1 MGCGKL
7 LSQLFFDPSFTFWI
21 QTLTDNTPKSPNV
34 PQNQTNTN
42 SDDSESGKNYNV
54 DPEQPYS
61 DQSADTRGENVQK
74 NQKPAHEAQKEAP
87 SAARQNKAATK
98 EHEKSSDSWPLEA
111 DRVAIHDPLVNCLQL
126 IAGHY
131 GRRTSVAALT
141 SGLPI
146 SKAGITPL
154 LFSRAAER
162 ANLNSFMVERSIDS
176 VAIAPNLPCIMV
188 LEGGQAC
195 ILWEVQKPKQ
205 ENKTKSKSKG
215 SIIHPETKFLV
226 QFPETGEERKAI
238 SLHKLEKVYTNYCFY
253 VRPVARVDDRAGPAE
268 IDNARDWF
276 WSALWENKKI
286 YTEVVMAAIMI
297 NIFALGSSLFVM
309 NVYDRVVPNN
319 AIETLWVL
327 ATGVLVVYVFDFI
340 LKNLRA
346 HFLDHA
352 GRKADI
358 VVSARLFEQMLGMT
372 MQARPASAG
381 VLASHM
387 REFETLRDFF
397 TSATMA
403 ALIDLPFIFFFI
415 AIIALIGGPIAFVP
429 LAAIPIVI
437 GVGLFLQKPLQ
448 KAIKDSMME
457 SALKNALLFETI
469 SGLETVKVQ
478 AAEGHTQR
486 RWEELTDKSS
496 RTSVKMRRVNAFAL
510 NFAVFIQQLVSV
522 FVVIV
527 GVFLIKEAEISMGA
541 LIACVILSGR
551 AMAPLS
557 QIAGL
562 LTRMHQSKES
572 LRQLDEM
579 MKKEVERPKGKHFI
593 AMPSIQGKVE
603 FRDVLFHYPNQ
614 SVPALNNLSF
624 TLEPGE
630 HVGVIGAVGS
640 GKTTIERL
648 LINLYQP
655 ESGSVQ
661 LDGTDVRQID
671 PGDLRRN
678 IGAVQQSPQLFYGSV
693 RENITM
699 GHEMAPDRA
708 VLRAAELAGVTEFLR
723 ESQAGLDTQ
732 VGERGEALSGG
743 QRQAVAIARALLY
756 DPPILILD
764 EPTASMDPAS
774 ENRLRKRL
782 HNVTEG
788 RTTILIT
795 HKGGML
801 SLVDKLI
808 LLDRGRLVAF
818 GPKDEVISKLQARQY
833 GTDAEKTNV

>member
-1 MGCGKL
+1 M
-7 LSQLFFDPSFTFWI
+7 SQKESSKGSKSQQPS
-21 QTLTDNTPKSPNV
+21 QENTD
-34 PQNQTNTN
+34 
-42 SDDSESGKNYNV
+42 SGKQYDV
-54 DPEQPYS
+54 DPDNPYS
-61 DQSADTRGENVQK
+61 DQSADTRN
-74 NQKPAHEAQKEAP
+74 EAQ
-87 SAARQNKAATK
+87 AAAVK
-98 EHEKSSDSWPLEA
+98 EHEKAPDSWPLEA
-111 DRVAIHDPLVNCLQL
+111 DRVAIHDPLVNCLKL
-126 IAGHY
+126 LAGHY
-131 GRRTSVAALT
+131 GRRTSVASLT

-146 SKAGITPL
+146 PKGGITPV

-162 ANLNSFMVERSIDS
+162 ADLNCYMVERTIDAL
-176 VAIAPNLPCIMV
+176 AIAPNLPCIMV
-188 LEGGQAC
+188 LEGNQAC
-195 ILWEVQKPKQ
+195 ILWEVKQPKQ
-205 ENKTKSKSKG
+205 KKITGKKK
-215 SIIHPETKFLV
+215 ITAHPEARFVV
-226 QFPETGEERKAI
+226 QFPETQDERQEMSIQEI
-238 SLHKLEKVYTNYCFY
+238 SKIYTDYVFY
-253 VRPVARVDDRAGPAE
+253 LRPIARVDDRAGPAE

-276 WSALWENKKI
+276 WSALKENKNI
-286 YTEVVMAAIMI
+286 YSEVVMAAVMI
-297 NIFALGSSLFVM
+297 NLFALGSSLFIM

-319 AIETLWVL
+319 ATETLWVL
-327 ATGVLVVYVFDFI
+327 TVGILIVYVFDFI

-358 VVSARLFEQMLGMT
+358 KVSARLFEQMLGMT
-372 MQARPASAG
+372 MEARPSSAG
-381 VLASHM
+381 VMASHM

-397 TSATMA
+397 TSATMT

-415 AIIALIGGPIAFVP
+415 AIIAIIGGPIAFVP
-429 LAAIPIVI
+429 LFAIPIVLI
-437 GVGLFLQKPLQ
+437 VGFAMQKPLQ
-448 KAIKDSMME
+448 AAIKQSMME

-486 RWEELTDKSS
+486 RWEELTDKAS
-496 RTSVKMRRVNAFAL
+496 RTSVKTRRVNAFAL
-510 NFAVFIQQLVSV
+510 NFATFIQQLVSV

-527 GVFLIKEAEISMGA
+527 GVYLIKEAELSMGA

-551 AMAPLS
+551 AMAPLA

-562 LTRMHQSKES
+562 LTRMHQSGES
-572 LRQLDEM
+572 LRQLDEL
-579 MKKEVERPKGKHFI
+579 MKKDVERPAGKHFI
-593 AMPSIQGKVE
+593 SMPSVRGKVE
-603 FRDVLFHYPNQ
+603 FRDVLFHYPEQ
-614 SVPALNNLSF
+614 TVPALNNLSF

-678 IGAVQQSPQLFYGSV
+678 VGAVQQSPQLFYGSV

-708 VLRAAELAGVTEFLR
+708 VLRAAELAGVTEFLK
-723 ESQAGLDTQ
+723 ESQAGLDTK

-743 QRQAVAIARALLY
+743 QRQSVAIARALLY
-756 DPPILILD
+756 DPPVLILD

-782 HNVTEG
+782 HHVTEG
-788 RTTILIT
+788 RTTLLIT
-795 HKGGML
+795 HKGSML
-801 SLVDKLI
+801 TLVDKLI
-808 LLDRGRLVAF
+808 LLDRGRLIAY
-818 GPKDEVISKLQARQY
+818 GPKDEVIRKLQARQY
-833 GTDAEKTNV
+833 GTAAERTEV

>member
-1 MGCGKL
+1 MQG
-7 LSQLFFDPSFTFWI
+7 
-21 QTLTDNTPKSPNV
+21 
-34 PQNQTNTN
+34 
-42 SDDSESGKNYNV
+42 DDQGRQYNV
-54 DPEQPYS
+54 DPENPYS
-61 DQSADTRGENVQK
+61 DESADTAGEVG
-74 NQKPAHEAQKEAP
+74 
-87 SAARQNKAATK
+87 SLK
-98 EHEKSSDSWPLEA
+98 EHEKAPDVWPLEA
-111 DRVAIHDPLVNCLQL
+111 DRVAIHDPLVNCLKL
-126 IAGHY
+126 LAGHY
-131 GRRTSVAALT
+131 GRRASVASLT

-146 SKAGITPL
+146 PKHGITPV
-154 LFSRAAER
+154 LFERAAAR
-162 ANLNSFMVERSIDS
+162 ANLNSFMVERPLDS
-176 VAIAPNLPCIMV
+176 LAIAPNLPCIMV
-188 LEGGQAC
+188 LEGNQAC
-195 ILWEVQKPKQ
+195 ILWEVKQPKQ
-205 ENKTKSKSKG
+205 KETSGKKK
-215 SIIHPETKFLV
+215 ILVHPEARFVV
-226 QFPETGEERKAI
+226 QFPETEDDRQEM
-238 SLHKLEKVYTNYCFY
+238 SLADLDKIYSNYVFY
-253 VRPVARVDDRAGPAE
+253 VRPIARIDDRAGPAE

-276 WSALWENKKI
+276 WSALWENKSI
-286 YTEVVMAAIMI
+286 YTEVVAAAVMI
-297 NIFALGSSLFVM
+297 NLFALGSSLFVM

-327 ATGVLVVYVFDFI
+327 SVGVLIVYVFDFI
-340 LKNLRA
+340 LKNLRS

-352 GRKADI
+352 GRKAD
-358 VVSARLFEQMLGMT
+358 VKVSARLFEQMLGMT
-372 MQARPASAG
+372 MQARPSSAG
-381 VLASHM
+381 VMASHM

-415 AIIALIGGPIAFVP
+415 AIIAVIGGPIAFVP
-429 LAAIPIVI
+429 LAAIPIVV
-437 GVGLFLQKPLQ
+437 GVGLALQKPLQ
-448 KAIKDSMME
+448 AAVRQSMME

-486 RWEELTDKSS
+486 KWEELTDKSS
-496 RTSVKMRRVNAFAL
+496 RTSVKTRRVNSFAL
-510 NFAVFIQQLVSV
+510 NFATFIQQLVSV

-527 GVFLIKEAEISMGA
+527 GVFLIKDAQISMGA

-551 AMAPLS
+551 AMGPLA

-562 LTRMHQSKES
+562 LTRMHQSAES
-572 LRQLDEM
+572 LRQLDEL
-579 MKKEVERPKGKHFI
+579 MKKEVERPAGKHFI
-593 AMPSIQGKVE
+593 SMPSIQGKVE
-603 FRDVLFHYPNQ
+603 FRDVLFHYPKQ
-614 SVPALNNLSF
+614 TVPALNNLSF
-624 TLEPGE
+624 NLEPGE

-678 IGAVQQSPQLFYGSV
+678 VGAVQQSPQLFYGSV

-708 VLRAAELAGVTEFLR
+708 VLRAAELAGVTEFLK

-756 DPPILILD
+756 DPPVLILD

-782 HNVTEG
+782 HHVTEG

-795 HKGGML
+795 HKGSML
-801 SLVDKLI
+801 TLVDKLI
-808 LLDRGRLVAF
+808 LLDRGKLIAF
-818 GPKDEVISKLQARQY
+818 GPKDEVIRKLQGRQY
-833 GTDAEKTNV
+833 GTAAEKTDV

>member
-1 MGCGKL
+1 MSDKDSKFPNAPQQGA
-7 LSQLFFDPSFTFWI
+7 
-21 QTLTDNTPKSPNV
+21 NTR
-34 PQNQTNTN
+34 Q
-42 SDDSESGKNYNV
+42 YNV
-54 DPEQPYS
+54 DPENPYS
-61 DQSADTRGENVQK
+61 DESADDSGEHQH
-74 NQKPAHEAQKEAP
+74 QGL
-87 SAARQNKAATK
+87 K
-98 EHEKSSDSWPLEA
+98 EHEKEADSWPLEA
-111 DRVAIHDPLVNCLQL
+111 DRIAIHDPLVNCLKL
-126 IAGHY
+126 LAGHF
-131 GRRTSVAALT
+131 GRRTSVASLT

-146 SKAGITPL
+146 PKGGITPT
-154 LFSRAAER
+154 LFARAAER
-162 ANLNSFMVERSIDS
+162 ANMNSHMVERTLDAL
-176 VAIAPNLPCIMV
+176 AIAPNLPCIMV
-188 LEGGQAC
+188 LEGNQAC
-195 ILWEVQKPKQ
+195 ILWEVKQPKIKKQ
-205 ENKTKSKSKG
+205 AATKAKMTV
-215 SIIHPETKFLV
+215 HPDARFVV
-226 QFPETGEERKAI
+226 QFPETPDAKQEIGLQELNRI
-238 SLHKLEKVYTNYCFY
+238 YTDYVFY
-253 VRPVARVDDRAGPAE
+253 VRPIARVDDRAGPAA

-276 WSALWENKKI
+276 WSALWENKGV
-286 YTEVVMAAIMI
+286 YSEVVMAAIMI
-297 NIFALGSSLFVM
+297 NLFALGSSLFVM

-319 AIETLWVL
+319 AVATLWVL
-327 ATGVLVVYVFDFI
+327 SVGVLIVYVFDFI
-340 LKNLRA
+340 LKNVRS

-352 GRKADI
+352 GRKAD
-358 VVSARLFEQMLGMT
+358 VKVSARLFEQMLGMT
-372 MQARPASAG
+372 MEARPASAG
-381 VLASHM
+381 VMASHM
-387 REFETLRDFF
+387 REFETIRDFF
-397 TSATMA
+397 TSATMT

-429 LAAIPIVI
+429 LVAIPIVV
-437 GVGLFLQKPLQ
+437 GVGMALQKPLQ
-448 KAIKDSMME
+448 NAIKASMQE

-496 RTSVKMRRVNAFAL
+496 RTSVKTRRVNSFAL
-510 NFAVFIQQLVSV
+510 NFATFITQLVSV
-522 FVVIV
+522 FVVII
-527 GVFLIKEAEISMGA
+527 GVFLIKDAQLTMGA

-551 AMAPLS
+551 AMGPLA

-562 LTRMHQSKES
+562 LTRMHQSAES
-572 LRQLDEM
+572 LRQLDEL
-579 MKKEVERPKGKHFI
+579 MKKDVERPAGKHFI
-593 AMPSIQGKVE
+593 SMPSVQGKVE
-603 FRDVLFHYPNQ
+603 FRDVLFHYPKQ
-614 SVPALNNLSF
+614 TVPALNNLSF
-624 TLEPGE
+624 TLEPGD

-648 LINLYQP
+648 MINLYQP

-693 RENITM
+693 RENMTM

-782 HNVTEG
+782 HHVTEG
-788 RTTILIT
+788 RTTLLIT
-795 HKGGML
+795 HKGSML
-801 SLVDKLI
+801 TLVDKLI

-818 GPKDEVISKLQARQY
+818 GPKDEVIRKLQGRQY
-833 GTDAEKTNV
+833 GSAAEKTDI

>member
-1 MGCGKL
+1 VTNKD
-7 LSQLFFDPSFTFWI
+7 SK
-21 QTLTDNTPKSPNV
+21 TP
-34 PQNQTNTN
+34 N
-42 SDDSESGKNYNV
+42 SADQKNSSDQQEETTRQYNV
-54 DPEQPYS
+54 DPNNPYS
-61 DQSADTRGENVQK
+61 DESADKSGEIEGSGV
-74 NQKPAHEAQKEAP
+74 
-87 SAARQNKAATK
+87 K
-98 EHEKSSDSWPLEA
+98 EHEIAPDDWPLQA
-111 DRVAIHDPLVNCLQL
+111 DRVAIHDPLVHCLKL
-126 IAGHY
+126 LAGHY
-131 GRRTSVAALT
+131 GRRSSIASLT

-146 SKAGITPL
+146 PKAGITPV
-154 LFSRAAER
+154 LFERAAER
-162 ANLNSFMVERSIDS
+162 ADLNSHMVERTLDS
-176 VAIAPNLPCIMV
+176 LAIAPNLPCIMV
-188 LEGGQAC
+188 LEGNQSC
-195 ILWEVQKPKQ
+195 ILWEVKQPKA
-205 ENKTKSKSKG
+205 KMIGGKKKVTV
-215 SIIHPETKFLV
+215 HPDARFVV
-226 QFPETGEERKAI
+226 QFPETRDDKVEM
-238 SLHKLEKVYTNYCFY
+238 SLQELNKVYTGYVFY
-253 VRPVARVDDRAGPAE
+253 VRPIARVDDRAGPAT
-268 IDNARDWF
+268 IDNASSWF
-276 WSALWENKKI
+276 WSVLWENKNI
-286 YTEVVMAAIMI
+286 YVEVIMAAVMI
-297 NIFALGSSLFVM
+297 NLFALGSSLFVM

-319 AIETLWVL
+319 AIATLWVL
-327 ATGVLVVYVFDFI
+327 AVGVLIVYTFDFI

-352 GRKADI
+352 GRKADVKI
-358 VVSARLFEQMLGMT
+358 SGKLFEQMLGMT
-372 MQARPASAG
+372 MEARPASAG

-387 REFETLRDFF
+387 REFETIRDFF

-415 AIIALIGGPIAFVP
+415 AIIALIGGPVAFVP
-429 LAAIPIVI
+429 LLAIPVVI

-469 SGLETVKVQ
+469 GGLETVKVQ
-478 AAEGHTQR
+478 AAEGNIQR
-486 RWEELTDKSS
+486 RWEELSDKSS
-496 RTSVKMRRVNAFAL
+496 RTSVKTRRVNSFAL
-510 NFAVFIQQLVSV
+510 NFATFVQQLVSV
-522 FVVIV
+522 FVVVV
-527 GVFLIKEAEISMGA
+527 GVFLIKEAELSMGA

-551 AMAPLS
+551 AMAPLA

-562 LTRMHQSKES
+562 LTRMHQSNES
-572 LRQLDEM
+572 LRQLNEL
-579 MKKEVERPKGKHFI
+579 MKKDVERPAGKHFI
-593 AMPSIQGKVE
+593 SMPAIKGKVE
-603 FRDVLFHYPNQ
+603 FREVLFKYPTQ
-614 SVPALNNLSF
+614 TVPALNNLSF
-624 TLEPGE
+624 TLEHGD

-648 LINLYQP
+648 MINLYQP

-661 LDGTDVRQID
+661 IDGTDVRQID

-782 HNVTEG
+782 HHVTEG
-788 RTTILIT
+788 RTTLLIT
-795 HKGGML
+795 HKGSML
-801 SLVDKLI
+801 TLVDKLI
-808 LLDRGRLVAF
+808 LLDRGRMVAF
-818 GPKDEVISKLQARQY
+818 GPKDEVIRKLQARQY
-833 GTDAEKTNV
+833 GTAAEKTNV

>member
-1 MGCGKL
+1 MTQKDPNK
-7 LSQLFFDPSFTFWI
+7 DPSNI
-21 QTLTDNTPKSPNV
+21 DTPQEADGEKKTS
-34 PQNQTNTN
+34 Q
-42 SDDSESGKNYNV
+42 YNV
-54 DPEQPYS
+54 DPNNPYS
-61 DQSADTRGENVQK
+61 DESADN
-74 NQKPAHEAQKEAP
+74 
-87 SAARQNKAATK
+87 SAEQVSTSGSAVK
-98 EHEKSSDSWPLEA
+98 EHEKAPDVWPLEA
-111 DRVAIHDPLVNCLQL
+111 DRVAIHDPLVNCLKL
-126 IAGHY
+126 LAGHY
-131 GRRTSVAALT
+131 GRRASVASLT

-146 SKAGITPL
+146 SKHGITPV
-154 LFSRAAER
+154 LFERAAER
-162 ANLNSFMVERSIDS
+162 ANLNSFMVERTLDS
-176 VAIAPNLPCIMV
+176 LAIAPNLPCIMV
-188 LEGGQAC
+188 LEGNQAC
-195 ILWEVQKPKQ
+195 ILWEVKQPKQ
-205 ENKTKSKSKG
+205 KQVSGKKKITV
-215 SIIHPETKFLV
+215 HPDARFVV
-226 QFPETGEERKAI
+226 QFPETEDDRQEM
-238 SLHKLEKVYTNYCFY
+238 SLQDLAKIYTNYVFY
-253 VRPVARVDDRAGPAE
+253 VRPIARIDDRAGPAE
-268 IDNARDWF
+268 IDNARSWF
-276 WSALWENKKI
+276 WSALWENKSI
-286 YTEVVMAAIMI
+286 YTEVIAAAVMI
-297 NIFALGSSLFVM
+297 NLFALGSSLFVM

-327 ATGVLVVYVFDFI
+327 AVGVLIVYVFDFI

-346 HFLDHA
+346 TFLDHA
-352 GRKADI
+352 GRKAD
-358 VVSARLFEQMLGMT
+358 VKVSARLFEQMLGMT
-372 MQARPASAG
+372 MEARPSSAG
-381 VLASHM
+381 VMASHM
-387 REFETLRDFF
+387 REFESLRDFF

-415 AIIALIGGPIAFVP
+415 AIIAIIGGPIAFVP
-429 LAAIPIVI
+429 LLAIPIVV
-437 GVGLFLQKPLQ
+437 GVGFAMQKPLRE
-448 KAIKDSMME
+448 AIKQSMME

-486 RWEELTDKSS
+486 RWEELTDKAS
-496 RTSVKMRRVNAFAL
+496 RTSVKTRKVNSFAL
-510 NFAVFIQQLVSV
+510 NFATFIQQLVSV

-551 AMAPLS
+551 AMAPLA

-562 LTRMHQSKES
+562 LTRMHQSAEG
-572 LRQLDEM
+572 LNQLDEL
-579 MKKEVERPKGKHFI
+579 MKKDVERPAGKHFI
-593 AMPSIQGKVE
+593 SMPSIQGKVE
-603 FRDVLFHYPNQ
+603 FRDVLFHYPEQ
-614 SVPALNNLSF
+614 TVPALNNLSF
-624 TLEPGE
+624 TLEPGD

-678 IGAVQQSPQLFYGSV
+678 VGAVQQSPQLFYGSV
-693 RENITM
+693 RENMTM

-708 VLRAAELAGVTEFLR
+708 VLRAAELAGVTEFLK

-756 DPPILILD
+756 DPPVLILD

-782 HNVTEG
+782 HHVTEG

-795 HKGGML
+795 HKGSML
-801 SLVDKLI
+801 TLVDKLI
-808 LLDRGRLVAF
+808 LLDRGKLIAF
-818 GPKDEVISKLQARQY
+818 GPKDEVIRKLQARQY
-833 GTDAEKTNV
+833 GTAAEKTDV

>member
-1 MGCGKL
+1 
-7 LSQLFFDPSFTFWI
+7 
-21 QTLTDNTPKSPNV
+21 LTDNTPKNPNT
-34 PQNQTNTN
+34 PQNPTSSN
-42 SDDSESGKNYNV
+42 DEKGKNYNV

-61 DQSADTRGENVQK
+61 DQSADTRGEN
-74 NQKPAHEAQKEAP
+74 P
-87 SAARQNKAATK
+87 SAAPQEPHTQAQQAAGAQAPDSDGLK
-98 EHEKSSDSWPLEA
+98 EHEKTTDSWPLEA

-126 IAGHY
+126 VAGHF

-141 SGLPI
+141 AGLPL
-146 SKAGITPL
+146 SKAGITPT
-154 LFSRAAER
+154 LFARAAER
-162 ANLNSFMVERSIDS
+162 ADLNSFMVERSIDAL
-176 VAIAPNLPCIMV
+176 AIAPNLPCIMV

-195 ILWEVQKPKQ
+195 ILWEVQTPKQ
-205 ENKTKSKSKG
+205 ENKTKVKSKG
-215 SIIHPETKFLV
+215 TIVHPDTKFIV
-226 QFPETGEERKAI
+226 QFPETGDTRKAI
-238 SLHKLEKVYTNYCFY
+238 PLHKLESIYTNYCFY

-268 IDNARDWF
+268 IDNARNWF
-276 WSALWENKKI
+276 WSALWQNKNT
-286 YTEVVMAAIMI
+286 YTEVIMAAIMI

-327 ATGVLVVYVFDFI
+327 ASGVLVVYTFDFI

-372 MQARPASAG
+372 MEARPASAG

-429 LAAIPIVI
+429 LAAVPIVI

-448 KAIKDSMME
+448 QAIKDSMME

-510 NFAVFIQQLVSV
+510 NFATFVQQLVSV

-551 AMAPLS
+551 AMAPLA

-579 MKKEVERPKGKHFI
+579 MKKDVERPAGKHFI
-593 AMPSIQGKVE
+593 AMPSIKGKVE

-614 SVPALNNLSF
+614 SVPALNNLNF

-756 DPPILILD
+756 DPPVLILD

-782 HNVTEG
+782 HHVADG

-833 GTDAEKTNV
+833 GTAAEKTEV

>member
-1 MGCGKL
+1 MT
-7 LSQLFFDPSFTFWI
+7 QE
-21 QTLTDNTPKSPNV
+21 DNNNKG
-34 PQNQTNTN
+34 QQ
-42 SDDSESGKNYNV
+42 YNV
-54 DPEQPYS
+54 DPNNPYS
-61 DQSADTRGENVQK
+61 DKSADAAADQSA
-74 NQKPAHEAQKEAP
+74 AP
-87 SAARQNKAATK
+87 SQASDENLEKAHNTAP
-98 EHEKSSDSWPLEA
+98 DVWPLEA
-111 DRVAIHDPLVNCLQL
+111 DRVAVHDPLVNCLQL
-126 IAGHY
+126 LAGHY
-131 GRRTSVAALT
+131 GRRASVASLI

-146 SKAGITPL
+146 PKHGITPV
-154 LFSRAAER
+154 LFERAAER
-162 ANLNSFMVERSIDS
+162 ADMNSIMVERTLDS
-176 VAIAPNLPCIMV
+176 LAIAPNLPCIMV
-188 LEGGQAC
+188 LEGNQAC
-195 ILWEVQKPKQ
+195 ILWEVRQPKQ
-205 ENKTKSKSKG
+205 KVNKKNKNKNNNQK
-215 SIIHPETKFLV
+215 INVHPEARFVV
-226 QFPETGEERKAI
+226 QFPETADERQEI
-238 SLHKLEKVYTNYCFY
+238 SIQDLEKIYTDYVFY
-253 VRPVARVDDRAGPAE
+253 LRPVARVDDRAGPAE
-268 IDNARDWF
+268 IDNARNWF
-276 WSALWENKKI
+276 WSALWENKNI
-286 YTEVVMAAIMI
+286 YAEVVAAAVMI
-297 NIFALGSSLFVM
+297 NLFALGSSLFVM

-319 AIETLWVL
+319 ATETLWVL
-327 ATGVLVVYVFDFI
+327 SVGVLIVYVFDFI
-340 LKNLRA
+340 LKNMRA

-358 VVSARLFEQMLGMT
+358 KVSARLFEQMLGMT
-372 MQARPASAG
+372 MEARPSSAG
-381 VLASHM
+381 VMASHM

-429 LAAIPIVI
+429 LAAIPIVLI
-437 GVGLFLQKPLQ
+437 VGFAMQKPLQ
-448 KAIKDSMME
+448 EAIKQSMME

-478 AAEGHTQR
+478 AAEGNTQR
-486 RWEELTDKSS
+486 RWEELTDKAS
-496 RTSVKMRRVNAFAL
+496 RTSVKTRRVNSFAL
-510 NFAVFIQQLVSV
+510 NFATFVQQIVSV

-527 GVFLIKEAEISMGA
+527 GVFLIKDAQISMGA

-551 AMAPLS
+551 AMAPLA

-562 LTRMHQSKES
+562 LTRMHQSAES
-572 LRQLDEM
+572 LRQLDEL
-579 MKKEVERPKGKHFI
+579 MKKDVERPAGKHFI
-593 AMPSIQGKVE
+593 SMPSIKGKVE
-603 FRDVLFHYPNQ
+603 FRDVLFHYPQ
-614 SVPALNNLSF
+614 QTVPALNNLNF
-624 TLEPGE
+624 TLEAGD

-648 LINLYQP
+648 MINLYQP

-678 IGAVQQSPQLFYGSV
+678 VGAVQQSPQLFYGSV

-708 VLRAAELAGVTEFLR
+708 VLRAAELAGVTEFLK

-756 DPPILILD
+756 DPPVLILD

-782 HNVTEG
+782 HHVTEG
-788 RTTILIT
+788 RTTLLIT
-795 HKGGML
+795 HKGSML
-801 SLVDKLI
+801 TLVDKLI

-818 GPKDEVISKLQARQY
+818 GPKDEVIRKLQGREY
-833 GTDAEKTNV
+833 GTAAERTDI

>member
-1 MGCGKL
+1 M
-7 LSQLFFDPSFTFWI
+7 T
-21 QTLTDNTPKSPNV
+21 NETPKDPN
-34 PQNQTNTN
+34 NN
-42 SDDSESGKNYNV
+42 SQKPHIDAEENGKNYNV
-54 DPEQPYS
+54 DPERPYS
-61 DQSADTRGENVQK
+61 DQSADTRGEAGHKPQQSQQ
-74 NQKPAHEAQKEAP
+74 NQSQTQNP
-87 SAARQNKAATK
+87 SAVNQENQSTK
-98 EHEKSSDSWPLEA
+98 EHEKSIDSWPLEA

-126 IAGHY
+126 LAGHY
-131 GRRTSVAALT
+131 GRRTSVASLT

-146 SKAGITPL
+146 SKGGITPV
-154 LFSRAAER
+154 LFTRAAER
-162 ANLNSFMVERSIDS
+162 ANLNAAMVERSIDAL
-176 VAIAPNLPCIMV
+176 AIAPNLPCIMV
-188 LEGGQAC
+188 LEGAQAC
-195 ILWEVQKPKQ
+195 IVWEVHAPKDKSAKG
-205 ENKTKSKSKG
+205 KTKFV
-215 SIIHPETKFLV
+215 HPETQFVV
-226 QFPETGEERKAI
+226 QFPETGDERRKM
-238 SLHKLEKVYTNYCFY
+238 SLHDLQKVYTNYCFY

-268 IDNARDWF
+268 IDNARNWF
-276 WSALWENKKI
+276 WSALWDNKKI
-286 YTEVVMAAIMI
+286 YSEVIMAAVMI

-319 AIETLWVL
+319 AIDTLWVL

-352 GRKADI
+352 GRRADI

-372 MQARPASAG
+372 MEARPSSAG

-415 AIIALIGGPIAFVP
+415 AIIAIIGGPIAFVP
-429 LAAIPIVI
+429 LVAIPIVI
-437 GVGLFLQKPLQ
+437 GVGLFLQRPLQ
-448 KAIKDSMME
+448 QAIKDSMME

-510 NFAVFIQQLVSV
+510 NFAVFVQQLVSV

-551 AMAPLS
+551 AMAPLA

-572 LRQLDEM
+572 LRQLDEL
-579 MKKEVERPKGKHFI
+579 MKKDVERPKGKHFI
-593 AMPSIQGKVE
+593 SMPSIKGKIE
-603 FRDVLFHYPNQ
+603 FRDVLFHYPQQ
-614 SVPALNNLSF
+614 SVPALNNLNF

-756 DPPILILD
+756 DPPVLVLD

-782 HNVTEG
+782 HHVADG

-833 GTDAEKTNV
+833 GTEAEKTDV

>member
-1 MGCGKL
+1 MSEK
-7 LSQLFFDPSFTFWI
+7 Q
-21 QTLTDNTPKSPNV
+21 SPQAGN
-34 PQNQTNTN
+34 PENSAENTN
-42 SDDSESGKNYNV
+42 ENQQDGQHYNV
-54 DPEQPYS
+54 NPETPYS
-61 DQSADTRGENVQK
+61 DQSADGTGGGEVPQAPPQ
-74 NQKPAHEAQKEAP
+74 NQPPEAAP
-87 SAARQNKAATK
+87 SQA
-98 EHEKSSDSWPLEA
+98 EHERAPDVWPLEA
-111 DRVAIHDPLVNCLQL
+111 DRVAIRDPLVNCLQL
-126 IAGHY
+126 VAGHY
-131 GRRTSVAALT
+131 GRRTSVASLT
-141 SGLPI
+141 AGLPI
-146 SKAGITPL
+146 AKGGITPV

-162 ANLNSFMVERSIDS
+162 ADLNSVLVERPLDS
-176 VAIAPNLPCIMV
+176 LAIAPNLPCVMV
-188 LEGGQAC
+188 LDGNQGC
-195 ILWEVQKPKQ
+195 ILWEVRKPK
-205 ENKTKSKSKG
+205 TKKRVKNLTV
-215 SIIHPETKFLV
+215 HPDTVFVV
-226 QFPETGEERKAI
+226 QFPENGDQRTEL
-238 SLHKLEKVYTNYCFY
+238 SLIDLEKVYSGYSFY
-253 VRPVARVDDRAGPAE
+253 LRPIARVDERAGPAE

-276 WSALWENKKI
+276 WSALWANKNI
-286 YTEVVMAAIMI
+286 YTEVIAAAVMI
-297 NIFALGSSLFVM
+297 NIFALGSSLFIM

-319 AIETLWVL
+319 AVETLWVL
-327 ATGVLVVYVFDFI
+327 SSGILVVYVFDFI

-372 MQARPASAG
+372 MKSRPASAG

-387 REFETLRDFF
+387 REFEQLRDFF

-415 AIIALIGGPIAFVP
+415 GIIAIIGGPIAFVP
-429 LAAIPIVI
+429 LAAIPLVV
-437 GVGLFLQKPLQ
+437 GVGLMLQKPLQ
-448 KAIKDSMME
+448 KAIKESMME
-457 SALKNALLFETI
+457 SAQKNALLFETI

-510 NFAVFIQQLVSV
+510 NWATFVQQLVSV

-527 GVFLIKEAEISMGA
+527 GVFLIKDAMISMGA

-551 AMAPLS
+551 AMAPLA

-572 LRQLDEM
+572 LAQLDDL
-579 MKKEVERPKGKHFI
+579 MKKEVERPAGKHFI
-593 AMPSIQGKVE
+593 SMPSIQGKVE
-603 FRDVLFHYPNQ
+603 FRDVLFHYPEQ
-614 SVPALNNLSF
+614 TVPAIRNLSF
-624 TLEPGE
+624 MLEPGE

-655 ESGSVQ
+655 DSGSVQ

-678 IGAVQQSPQLFYGSV
+678 VGAVQQSPQLFYGSV

-708 VLRAAELAGVTEFLR
+708 VMRAAELAGVTEFLK

-756 DPPILILD
+756 DPPVLILD

-782 HNVTEG
+782 HHVTEG

-801 SLVDKLI
+801 TLVDKLI

-818 GPKDEVISKLQARQY
+818 GPKDEVIRKLQARQY
-833 GTDAEKTNV
+833 GTAAERTDI

>member
-1 MGCGKL
+1 MTEK
-7 LSQLFFDPSFTFWI
+7 DPN
-21 QTLTDNTPKSPNV
+21 QDPNNPHHQQV
-34 PQNQTNTN
+34 NNEAPEHVQGHGQ
-42 SDDSESGKNYNV
+42 EQGRQYNV
-54 DPEQPYS
+54 DPNSPYS
-61 DQSADTRGENVQK
+61 DQSADTGGE
-74 NQKPAHEAQKEAP
+74 AS
-87 SAARQNKAATK
+87 SAVG
-98 EHEKSSDSWPLEA
+98 EHEKAPDVWPLEA

-126 IAGHY
+126 LAGHY
-131 GRRTSVAALT
+131 GRRASVASLT

-146 SKAGITPL
+146 PKHGITPV
-154 LFSRAAER
+154 LFERAAER
-162 ANLNSFMVERSIDS
+162 ANLNSFMVERPLDS
-176 VAIAPNLPCIMV
+176 LAIAPNLPCIMV
-188 LEGGQAC
+188 LEGNQAC
-195 ILWEVQKPKQ
+195 ILWEVKQPKQ
-205 ENKTKSKSKG
+205 KDTKGKKKVLV
-215 SIIHPETKFLV
+215 HPEARFVV
-226 QFPETGEERKAI
+226 QFPETEDDRQEM
-238 SLHKLEKVYTNYCFY
+238 SLAQLDKIYSNYVFY
-253 VRPVARVDDRAGPAE
+253 VRPMARIDDRAGPAE
-268 IDNARDWF
+268 IDNARSWF
-276 WSALWENKKI
+276 WSALWENKNI
-286 YTEVVMAAIMI
+286 YMEVIAAAVMI
-297 NIFALGSSLFVM
+297 NLFALGSSLFVM

-319 AIETLWVL
+319 AISTLWVL
-327 ATGVLVVYVFDFI
+327 AVGVLIVYTFDFI
-340 LKNLRA
+340 LKNLRS

-352 GRKADI
+352 GRKAD
-358 VVSARLFEQMLGMT
+358 VKVSARLFEQMLGMT
-372 MQARPASAG
+372 MEARPSSAG
-381 VLASHM
+381 VMASHM

-415 AIIALIGGPIAFVP
+415 AIIAIIGGPIAFVP
-429 LAAIPIVI
+429 LAAIPIVLA
-437 GVGLFLQKPLQ
+437 VGMFMQKPLQ
-448 KAIKDSMME
+448 KAIKESMME

-496 RTSVKMRRVNAFAL
+496 RTSVKTRKVNAFAL
-510 NFAVFIQQLVSV
+510 NFATYVQQLVSV

-551 AMAPLS
+551 AMAPLA

-562 LTRMHQSKES
+562 LTRMHQSAEG
-572 LRQLDEM
+572 LRQLDEL
-579 MKKEVERPKGKHFI
+579 MKKDVERPKGKHFI
-593 AMPSIQGKVE
+593 SMPSIQGKVE
-603 FRDVLFHYPNQ
+603 FRDVMFHYPEQ
-614 SVPALNNLSF
+614 TVPALNNLGF
-624 TLEPGE
+624 TLEPGD

-655 ESGSVQ
+655 ETGSVQ

-678 IGAVQQSPQLFYGSV
+678 VGAVQQSPQLFFGSV

-708 VLRAAELAGVTEFLR
+708 VLRAAELAGVTEFLK

-756 DPPILILD
+756 DPPVLILD

-782 HNVTEG
+782 HHVTEG

-795 HKGGML
+795 HKGSML
-801 SLVDKLI
+801 TLVDKLI
-808 LLDRGRLVAF
+808 LLDRGKLVAF
-818 GPKDEVISKLQARQY
+818 GPKDEVIRKLQGRQY
-833 GTDAEKTNV
+833 GTAAEKTDV